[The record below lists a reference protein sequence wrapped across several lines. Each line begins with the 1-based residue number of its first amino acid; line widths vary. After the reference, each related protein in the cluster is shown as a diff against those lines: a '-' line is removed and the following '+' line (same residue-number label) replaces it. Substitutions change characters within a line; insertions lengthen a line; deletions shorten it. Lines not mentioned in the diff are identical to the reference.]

1 MLSPSQA
8 LQKASKTTRWAV
20 GMCDNF
26 VANMFGYTASG
37 YPTAANHWNSIPSN
51 DKHPGDMNA
60 PAGALMF
67 WGGGAGHVA
76 ISDGNGGIFSTDYP
90 SAGQVSHVS
99 ASVITETWKKP
110 YLGWSVP
117 VFQGQ
122 VGTVSQAGFGVPIPG
137 LGTVE
142 VPSPGDV
149 GKAIGG
155 SIPSL
160 PSIGT
165 SFINSLLSGF
175 GTDLKDLL
183 ERLGLMILG
192 FILIVIGLLQ
202 FTRTQQRVQSL
213 VGTQVE
219 TAKKER
225 VDREKTAEQERK
237 RAVRTQEQRGRNVQR
252 RQQGQRGSQ
261 SKAHQQTESGATN
274 TSAERRG
281 TRLET
286 EPSGTIEEAS

>member
-26 VANMFGYTASG
+26 VANMFGYSASG

-51 DKHPGDMNA
+51 DKHPGDYSA

-99 ASVITETWKKP
+99 ASVIAETWKKP

-122 VGTVSQAGFGVPIPG
+122 VGTVSQAG
-137 LGTVE
+137 LGTADVS
-142 VPSPGDV
+142 SPGDI

-155 SIPSL
+155 SIPGL
-160 PSIGT
+160 PSVGT

-175 GTDLKDLL
+175 ETDLKDLL
-183 ERLGLMILG
+183 ERLGLMVLG
-192 FILIVIGLLQ
+192 FILIVVGLLQ
-202 FTRTQQRVQSL
+202 FTRTQQRVQNL

-237 RAVRTQEQRGRNVQR
+237 RAVRSQEQRGRNVQR
-252 RQQGQRGSQ
+252 RKQEQRGSQ
-261 SKAHQQTESGATN
+261 SETHQQTQSNATN

-286 EPSGTIEEAS
+286 EPSGTTEATA